1 MRLLVTRH
9 GQTLWN
15 LENKVLGR
23 TDIPLNEKGFEQAL
37 ILAETLKQYNIDYI
51 FSSPLKRA
59 MQTAEAVRI
68 KQGESCSLIAEFQ
81 LIEQDYGRFEGVDR
95 NSEIYQH
102 EKRRYFSRYSDGE
115 SFLDVASRVYPF
127 LKKITSIKAENC
139 LIVSHNGICRMIN
152 SYFNEMDN
160 EEFVSF
166 SLNNCE
172 VIEFNI

>member
-9 GQTLWN
+9 GETVWN
-15 LENKVLGR
+15 HENKVLGR
-23 TDIPLNEKGFEQAL
+23 TDIPLNEKGLEQARV
-37 ILAETLKQYNIDYI
+37 LAETLKQYNIDCI

-68 KQGESCSLIAEFQ
+68 KQGEGCSLIAELQ
-81 LIEQDYGRFEGVDR
+81 LIEQDYGSFEGADR
-95 NSEIYQH
+95 YSEAYQQ
-102 EKRRYFSRYSDGE
+102 EKRRYFSRYSGGE
-115 SFLDVASRVYPF
+115 SFLDVAARVYPF
-127 LKKITSIKAENC
+127 LEKLAALKAESC

-152 SYFNEMDN
+152 SYFNEMNN

-172 VIEFNI
+172 VMEFNI